1 MRKHSPIAQDFC
13 NILNRV
19 LLLRVETDLNTL
31 NSQLFLHELTDSRSF
46 AIELVPMTQL
56 TFADWRQ
63 S

>member
-1 MRKHSPIAQDFC
+1 MRKHSPITQDFC

-19 LLLRVETDLNTL
+19 LLLWVETDLDT
-31 NSQLFLHELTDSRSF
+31 QLFLHELTDSRSF
-46 AIELVPMTQL
+46 AIELVSMTQL

>member
-19 LLLRVETDLNTL
+19 LLLRVETDL